1 MVLYLIAPLA
11 AAAGRCAV
19 VPIGIEKKLLEVVF
33 APYTLTFAIAAFAVF
48 AVLNAAFI
56 RSVIF

>member
-1 MVLYLIAPLA
+1 MCPLA
-11 AAAGRCAV
+11 ADAGRCAV
-19 VPIGIEKKLLEVVF
+19 FPIGIAKELVTNVF